1 MSSEILSKEFEALKD
16 DLIKAYDAKG
26 MRASGKFAD
35 SLEVKVNGLNA
46 QLWGEDYAQ
55 QLETGRRPDGGGTGP
70 AWTTA
75 KEDIIQWIKDKGI
88 ANRIEGQI
96 SISSLAFLI
105 LRKIRTQGW
114 KREGYGGVQLIS
126 DVITDIRIQ
135 KIIDEVGAAQALKYT
150 TEIIKLTNELNGN
163 NI

>member
-1 MSSEILSKEFEALKD
+1 MSSAVLSKEFELLKD

-46 QLWGEDYAQ
+46 QLWGESYAQ
-55 QLETGRRPDGGGTGP
+55 QLETGRRKDGGGTGP
-70 AWTTA
+70 EWTTA

-105 LRKIRTQGW
+105 ARKIAQRGW
-114 KREGYGGVQLIS
+114 KREKHGGVELIS
-126 DVITDIRIQ
+126 EVVTDARIQ
-135 KIIDEVGAAQALKYT
+135 KIIDEVGVAQAMIYS
-150 TEIIKLTNELNGN
+150 TEIINLTKQLWQ
-163 NI
+163 